1 MLLVFVV
8 VVEFWFSLAVSISTF
23 KYDGKGVVV
32 KNLTIYQLCSE
43 RSLDEFLKKLQHILK
58 NFG

>member
-8 VVEFWFSLAVSISTF
+8 VVFWFCLAVSISTF
-23 KYDGKGVVV
+23 KYDGKGVFV
-32 KNLTIYQLCSE
+32 KNMTIYQLCSE

>member
-23 KYDGKGVVV
+23 KYDGKGVFV
-32 KNLTIYQLCSE
+32 KNMTIYQLCSHHME
-43 RSLDEFLKKLQHILK
+43 GDSASRD
-58 NFG
+58 